1 MTGTGSGYKGMKYK
15 NFSQQKTRV
24 RILGVAVIVVKQRKK
39 WYLCTTELHYLLSE
53 TIFLFAWRYEGLLY
67 NFCIKVFLMKGFLL
81 YIFGTDG

>member
-39 WYLCTTELHYLLSE
+39 M
-53 TIFLFAWRYEGLLY
+53 IPMY
-67 NFCIKVFLMKGFLL
+67 NRITSSSLGNKFPVFME
-81 YIFGTDG
+81 I

>member
-39 WYLCTTELHYLLSE
+39 MILMYNRITLSSLGNKFPICME
-53 TIFLFAWRYEGLLY
+53 I
-67 NFCIKVFLMKGFLL
+67 
-81 YIFGTDG
+81 